1 MPRDKHCWSFRN
13 TAFDCGVLA
22 PRHAVPRLKTV
33 NKTEEQ
39 ASEPRTS
46 LPTGTLAAPPALGLG
61 ITRAS
66 LADGSALAAIRASA
80 PASVQLRSE
89 PELLQS
95 LAETL
100 QGHDLEDGLY
110 VFGYGSLMWNPAFL
124 YQEALAA
131 TVHGWSRK
139 FCLWLYLARGSL
151 EAPGLMLS
159 LDRGGVC
166 RGMVFRIPA
175 AMVQEELQLL
185 WRREM
190 LSGAYQARWV
200 TATVAGQAVKAL
212 TFVINRR
219 HERYARHL
227 SDEQI
232 AHYIA
237 TGTGTLGTCQDY
249 FDATVTKLEAL
260 GIRDAAMERIRSAV
274 ARRVSGA
281 SVAGYR
287 P

>member
-1 MPRDKHCWSFRN
+1 MPGH
-13 TAFDCGVLA
+13 G
-22 PRHAVPRLKTV
+22 VPRLINV
-33 NKTEEQ
+33 NKPEEQ
-39 ASEPRTS
+39 ARAA
-46 LPTGTLAAPPALGLG
+46 LANLAGDGIAAPLQTAPGPG

-66 LADGSALAAIRASA
+66 LADGSAMAAIRASA
-80 PASVQLRSE
+80 PASMQLRSE

-100 QGHDLEDGLY
+100 QGHDLQDGLY

-124 YQEALAA
+124 YQEALTA
-131 TVHGWSRK
+131 TVRGWSRK

-151 EAPGLMLS
+151 QAPGLMLS
-159 LDRGGVC
+159 LDRGGTC

-200 TATVAGQAVKAL
+200 TATVAGQSVKAL

-219 HERYARHL
+219 HERYATHL

-249 FDATVTKLEAL
+249 FDATVTKLEAM
-260 GIRDAAMERIRSAV
+260 GIRDAAIERIRSAV
-274 ARRVSGA
+274 ARRAAPSNA
-281 SVAGYR
+281 SA
-287 P
+287 

>member
-1 MPRDKHCWSFRN
+1 MDKP
-13 TAFDCGVLA
+13 D
-22 PRHAVPRLKTV
+22 
-33 NKTEEQ
+33 EQ
-39 ASEPRTS
+39 TKQPASS
-46 LPTGTLAAPPALGLG
+46 TGTGAIAGAPQPVRDLGL
-61 ITRAS
+61 TRAS
-66 LADGSALAAIRASA
+66 LADGSATAAIRASA
-80 PASVQLRSE
+80 PASMQLRSD

-100 QGHDLEDGLY
+100 QGRDLQDGLY

-124 YQEALAA
+124 YQEVTMAS
-131 TVHGWSRK
+131 VHGWSRK
-139 FCLWLYLARGSL
+139 FCLWLHLARGSP

-159 LDRGGVC
+159 LDRGGAC

-175 AMVQEELQLL
+175 AMARDELLLL

-200 TATVAGQAVKAL
+200 TATVAGKPVQAL

-227 SDEQI
+227 SDEQV

-249 FDATVTKLEAL
+249 FDATVSKLEAL
-260 GIRDAAMERIRSAV
+260 GIRDAAIERIRTAV
-274 ARRVSGA
+274 ARRLATPSA
-281 SVAGYR
+281 ITR
-287 P
+287 